1 MDLLLAHIPHLALL
15 LGVGLLFTR
24 MLAGERRM
32 QLAMASGGQEAAG
45 QVKVLGMRGA
55 VRTLLMLL
63 FVAAAGVLAV
73 QVMRDDLPSAFVV
86 VDYLVA
92 GGVLAA
98 WMAWSA
104 PASLSPGTRDRLGA
118 GGRTVVRAAVGVV
131 AMGALLI
138 AGMALAHGVVL
149 PPVSGT

>member
-32 QLAMASGGQEAAG
+32 QLAMAHGGQEAADE
-45 QVKVLGMRGA
+45 VRVLGVRGA

-63 FVAAAGVLAV
+63 FLAAVVVLAV
-73 QVMRDDLPSAFVV
+73 QVLRDDLPSAFVV
-86 VDYLVA
+86 VDYLLA
-92 GGVLAA
+92 GGVLAI

-104 PASLSPGTRDRLGA
+104 PSALAPGVRDRLGP
-118 GGRTVVRAAVGVV
+118 GGRGVVRL
-131 AMGALLI
+131 AMGIVALGSLVI

-149 PPVSGT
+149 PPL